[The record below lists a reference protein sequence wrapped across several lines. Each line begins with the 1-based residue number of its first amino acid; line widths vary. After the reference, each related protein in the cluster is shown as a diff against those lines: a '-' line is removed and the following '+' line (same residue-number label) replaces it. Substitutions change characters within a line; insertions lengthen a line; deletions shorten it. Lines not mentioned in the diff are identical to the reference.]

1 LSHKADFRFPEDFL
15 CSADRPFYEMG
26 VIYKSMQDEEPEE
39 EETAEERSRRWIT
52 RESAKAD
59 SRVVRCAKCG
69 KEVKEFADRAG
80 RILCMDCY
88 LEEEIAEGGSLD
100 MPEIGGGA
108 G

>member
-1 LSHKADFRFPEDFL
+1 
-15 CSADRPFYEMG
+15 MG
-26 VIYKSMQDEEPEE
+26 DEAPGE
-39 EETAEERSRRWIT
+39 EETAEERRKRWIE

-59 SRVVRCAKCG
+59 SKIVRCNKCG

-88 LEEEIAEGGSLD
+88 MEEEMAEGGG
-100 MPEIGGGA
+100 MPDISGGA

>member
-1 LSHKADFRFPEDFL
+1 
-15 CSADRPFYEMG
+15 
-26 VIYKSMQDEEPEE
+26 MQDEEPEE
-39 EETAEERSRRWIT
+39 EETAEERRKRWLE
-52 RESAKAD
+52 RELAKTN
-59 SRVVRCAKCG
+59 SKTVRCAKCG

-88 LEEEIAEGGSLD
+88 IEEEMAEGSG